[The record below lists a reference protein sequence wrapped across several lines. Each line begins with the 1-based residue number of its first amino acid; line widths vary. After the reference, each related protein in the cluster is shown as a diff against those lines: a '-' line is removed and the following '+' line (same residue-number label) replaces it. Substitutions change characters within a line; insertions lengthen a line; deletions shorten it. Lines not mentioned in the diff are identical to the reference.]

1 MNKNKSAISW
11 VRSQLGAKGKSNH
24 SGRGSY
30 FCDANNFTPKELWKK
45 VNECLESWK
54 KEDLLESVEENDGC
68 LYVKFKNV
76 FKEKND
82 YYRGF
87 NFLKKENTYYCIFT
101 LDKKEVGFE
110 L

>member
-1 MNKNKSAISW
+1 MKNKNKSAISW

-30 FCDANNFTPKELWKK
+30 FCDADNFTPKELWKK
-45 VNECLESWK
+45 VNECLK
-54 KEDLLESVEENDGC
+54 KWMEEDLLESVEEKDDC
-68 LYVKFKNV
+68 LYVRFKNV

-101 LDKKEVGFE
+101 LDN
-110 L
+110 LSLT